1 MEYSNNKAREIIADY
16 IHSERDR
23 AVMED
28 RLINGMVLEK
38 LAEKYE
44 LSVSQV
50 KRIVWK
56 NSEII
61 FRHLRK

>member
-1 MEYSNNKAREIIADY
+1 MEYSNSQAREIIAEF
-16 IHSERDR
+16 IHNERDR

-38 LAEKYE
+38 LAEKHE

-56 NSEII
+56 NNEII
-61 FRHLRK
+61 FKHIRN